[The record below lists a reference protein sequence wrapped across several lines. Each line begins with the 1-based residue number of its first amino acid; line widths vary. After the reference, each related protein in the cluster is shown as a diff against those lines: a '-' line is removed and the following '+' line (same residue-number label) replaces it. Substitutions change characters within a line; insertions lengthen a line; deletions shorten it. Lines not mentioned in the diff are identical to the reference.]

1 MIWTYEDENI
11 TLTVDDSDIKYD
23 AEYMNMFVE
32 QLANDFNWYKERA
45 KGLERSY
52 VRFHNNDTFVGKM
65 ADASKS
71 FIYDRQ
77 GDILHIRNIELK
89 KEFLYAC
96 TEIENNFKEQVDR
109 SPKARMSTS
118 VLLKIKKD
126 FGTYYAVIDTKGYE
140 IERHAKRLV
149 SMYGKW
155 GVATVPCYR
164 RAMMVYEDFCGRR
177 GLLDKCIEK
186 LENFDQESNAL
197 LNRRDFMGGA
207 QDLQSKIYNT
217 AGALDSMT
225 VYKPDVAK
233 NSVGLVG
240 LGLNVSYI
248 DRGLASLWGA
258 ASNGSKIN
266 VKIFANDKE
275 AAEYL
280 DSQMKALCDD
290 DNSNDAGA
298 IANINAT
305 FQGFLCVKEVGGK
318 KYVAY
323 DQQKIQGTL
332 KYLKDKGLAHQLL
345 SSVNNQI
352 NVNKK
357 KGVATPDAITK
368 LGIGGKLE
376 NTKLQVK
383 KDCAGVRLEVT
394 SNNDML
400 PLNEINHKPVAYAV
414 TEESAKNYFMNGKD
428 YDWDAIKAWYK
439 ADDDFHD
446 NYHAT
451 SLEYDFLAC
460 QMKDMSDIEIERLTD
475 AAEFSV
481 DKKGSVYQLSD
492 KLDILADRHLTHMN
506 IDRVTNCMGDDFEKK
521 YARAVLIVNI
531 DNSLHSGA
539 GSDHTVNISYS
550 ADDKKYIGEVRS
562 LPSFYDSSL
571 SNMVVAD
578 TNSQTISVYLY
589 GNAARIRDNL
599 DNEVKITV
607 NKIAPNM
614 VSEGKSFI
622 FDQAVS
628 YSLEHSGL
636 GGANLPVTVVSE
648 LTKLKDAY
656 ESSVDAQGISQALD
670 YGSNAQCMMIRGVAV
685 HVDGFEKDTY
695 CVYSPDYDD
704 RKLVF
709 SVAAYNEK
717 YGTHYTIADMKKEFA
732 KECNGNSDIFDSYHE
747 WYTDEGDD
755 ARTELRDRAIA
766 EISKEKLDAMSIE
779 ELEKY
784 LAG

>member
-1 MIWTYEDENI
+1 MGLIYKDERFFSAND
-11 TLTVDDSDIKYD
+11 VNRFD
-23 AEYMNMFVE
+23 AEKFDRFIDC
-32 QLANDFNWYKERA
+32 LAHDMDRY
-45 KGLERSY
+45 
-52 VRFHNNDTFVGKM
+52 T
-65 ADASKS
+65 ADAK
-71 FIYDRQ
+71 
-77 GDILHIRNIELK
+77 ILENGYGKYYHNTTYIGK
-89 KEFLYAC
+89 AASASKEFIDRKQFNKFHVESKEVQKELFYKC
-96 TEIENNFKEQVDR
+96 TDVRDMFREQVDA
-109 SPKARMSTS
+109 SPKARIDSET
-118 VLLKIKKD
+118 LELIKRDYRD
-126 FGTYYAVIDTKGYE
+126 FYDELEHEGYDIECLARE
-140 IERHAKRLV
+140 IENEFGEFGEVTQPNFR
-149 SMYGKW
+149 M
-155 GVATVPCYR
+155 
-164 RAMMVYEDFCGRR
+164 AMEVCDEFCGH
-177 GLLDKCIEK
+177 GGFMDKCIRK
-186 LENFDQESNAL
+186 FENFNEDARQHMKRSMIKERSY
-197 LNRRDFMGGA
+197 
-207 QDLQSKIYNT
+207 DLQKNMKAT
-217 AGALDSMT
+217 ASVLEGMKAYSPSISQSSVAL
-225 VYKPDVAK
+225 
-233 NSVGLVG
+233 NSF
-240 LGLNVSYI
+240 NASYL
-248 DRGLASLWGA
+248 DNSLSSLWNA
-258 ASNGSKIN
+258 VSKGSKVNI
-266 VKIFANDKE
+266 KIFASDKE

-280 DSQMKALCDD
+280 DSQMKVLCDD
-290 DNSNDAGA
+290 DNSNDEGA

-305 FQGFLCVKEVGGK
+305 LQGFLYEKVVDGK

-323 DQQKIQGTL
+323 DQVKIQSTL
-332 KYLKDKGLAHQLL
+332 MHLEKNGLAHQLL
-345 SSVNNQI
+345 VSVNKQI
-352 NVNKK
+352 NANKINN
-357 KGVATPDAITK
+357 AAAPDAVTK

-400 PLNEINHKPVAYAV
+400 PLNEISHKPVAYAV

-439 ADDDFHD
+439 AGDDFHD

-451 SLEYDFLAC
+451 SPEYDFLAC
-460 QMKDMSDIEIERLTD
+460 QMKGMSDIEIERLTD

-571 SNMVVAD
+571 PNMVVAD

-636 GGANLPVTVVSE
+636 GGANLPVTVLSE
-648 LTKLKDAY
+648 LTKLKGAY

-685 HVDGFEKDTY
+685 HVDGFESDTY

-717 YGTHYTIADMKKEFA
+717 YGTHYTMADMKKEFA

-747 WYTDEGDD
+747 WYTEEGQEDIIGLIREID
-755 ARTELRDRAIA
+755 YELGSQKVDG
-766 EISKEKLDAMSIE
+766 MSIE
-779 ELEKY
+779 ALEEY
-784 LAG
+784 LETR

>member
-1 MIWTYEDENI
+1 MGLIYEDERLFSAND
-11 TLTVDDSDIKYD
+11 VNRFDAEKYD
-23 AEYMNMFVE
+23 RFINC
-32 QLANDFNWYKERA
+32 LAHDMDRYTADA
-45 KGLERSY
+45 KTLENGY
-52 VRFHNNDTFVGKM
+52 GKYYHNTTYVGK
-65 ADASKS
+65 AASASKE
-71 FIYDRQ
+71 FIDRKQ
-77 GDILHIRNIELK
+77 FDKFHVESKEVQKELFYK
-89 KEFLYAC
+89 C
-96 TEIENNFKEQVDR
+96 TDVRDMFREQVDA
-109 SPKARMSTS
+109 SPKARIDSET
-118 VLLKIKKD
+118 LELIKRDYRD
-126 FGTYYAVIDTKGYE
+126 FYDELEHEGYDIECLARE
-140 IERHAKRLV
+140 IENEFGEFGEVTQPNFR
-149 SMYGKW
+149 
-155 GVATVPCYR
+155 T
-164 RAMMVYEDFCGRR
+164 AMAVCDEFCGH
-177 GLLDKCIEK
+177 GGFMDKCIRK
-186 LENFDQESNAL
+186 FENFNEDARQHMKRSMIKERSY
-197 LNRRDFMGGA
+197 
-207 QDLQSKIYNT
+207 DLQKNMKAT
-217 AGALDSMT
+217 ASVLEGMKAYSPSISQSSVAL
-225 VYKPDVAK
+225 
-233 NSVGLVG
+233 NSF
-240 LGLNVSYI
+240 NASYL
-248 DRGLASLWGA
+248 DNSLSSLWNA
-258 ASNGSKIN
+258 VSKGSKVNI
-266 VKIFANDKE
+266 KIFASDKE

-305 FQGFLCVKEVGGK
+305 LQGFLYEKVVDGK
-318 KYVAY
+318 RYVAY
-323 DQQKIQGTL
+323 DQVKIQSTL
-332 KYLKDKGLAHQLL
+332 MHLEKNGLAHQLL
-345 SSVNNQI
+345 VSVNKQI
-352 NVNKK
+352 NANKINN
-357 KGVATPDAITK
+357 AAAPDAVTK

-400 PLNEINHKPVAYAV
+400 PLNEIRHKPVAYAV

-439 ADDDFHD
+439 AGDDFHD

-451 SLEYDFLAC
+451 SPEYDFLAC

-571 SNMVVAD
+571 PNMVVAD
-578 TNSQTISVYLY
+578 TNSKTISVYLY

-648 LTKLKDAY
+648 LTKLKGAY

-685 HVDGFEKDTY
+685 HVDGFESDTY

-747 WYTDEGDD
+747 WYTDEGD
-755 ARTELRDRAIA
+755 A
-766 EISKEKLDAMSIE
+766 EIMRLREDLMVNDKLLPSEIE
-779 ELEKY
+779 SMNLDNLEQY
-784 LAG
+784 LAER